1 MGTVAG
7 FPARI
12 NPIAKPAWVCRR
24 LSRRKAACKL
34 FWSQRFSR
42 VTARSPRTGLK
53 TLDATMPLSR
63 REFAK
68 GLAAATAVL
77 PLNAAAQVVADEPQK
92 TPEPSIP
99 DPLRM
104 EAALWLEL
112 IRTRYPDQRLTPEV
126 LTLVAGDV
134 LGDIMHCRRVSSFP
148 LKNSD
153 APSFV
158 ISAWTSPSS

>member
-1 MGTVAG
+1 
-7 FPARI
+7 
-12 NPIAKPAWVCRR
+12 
-24 LSRRKAACKL
+24 
-34 FWSQRFSR
+34 
-42 VTARSPRTGLK
+42 
-53 TLDATMPLSR
+53 MPLSR

-77 PLNAAAQVVADEPQK
+77 PLGASAPVVADEPK
-92 TPEPSIP
+92 P

-112 IRTRYPDQRLTPEV
+112 IRTRYPDPRLTSEV

-134 LGDIMHCRRVSSFP
+134 LGDIMHCRKVSSFP

-158 ISAWTSPSS
+158 IAAWTVPQN

>member
-1 MGTVAG
+1 
-7 FPARI
+7 
-12 NPIAKPAWVCRR
+12 
-24 LSRRKAACKL
+24 
-34 FWSQRFSR
+34 
-42 VTARSPRTGLK
+42 
-53 TLDATMPLSR
+53 MPLSR

-68 GLAAATAVL
+68 SLATATAALPLATAV
-77 PLNAAAQVVADEPQK
+77 PTVADEPK
-92 TPEPSIP
+92 KPAELIKP

-112 IRTRYPDQRLTPEV
+112 IRTRYPDPRLTPDV

-134 LGDIMHCRRVSSFP
+134 FGDIMHCRRVSSFP

-158 ISAWTSPSS
+158 IAAWTPPPS

>member
-1 MGTVAG
+1 M
-7 FPARI
+7 
-12 NPIAKPAWVCRR
+12 PI
-24 LSRRKAACKL
+24 
-34 FWSQRFSR
+34 
-42 VTARSPRTGLK
+42 
-53 TLDATMPLSR
+53 SR

-68 GLAAATAVL
+68 GCAAAAVTLPIAATTSTAEESKKS
-77 PLNAAAQVVADEPQK
+77 DEPQK
-92 TPEPSIP
+92 L
-99 DPLRM
+99 DPLRI

-112 IRTRYPDQRLTPEV
+112 IRTRYPDPRLTPEV

-158 ISAWTSPSS
+158 VTARTATPSQ

>member
-1 MGTVAG
+1 MPDASRG
-7 FPARI
+7 
-12 NPIAKPAWVCRR
+12 AWE
-24 LSRRKAACKL
+24 LSLDFLHASTQSRSSLPFVGSFLTEQPLANFCDRNDSLAAQPDC
-34 FWSQRFSR
+34 
-42 VTARSPRTGLK
+42 PRTRLEK
-53 TLDATMPLSR
+53 PEATMPLSR

-92 TPEPSIP
+92 TPEPSMP

-112 IRTRYPDQRLTPEV
+112 IRTRYPDPRLTPEV

-134 LGDIMHCRRVSSFP
+134 LGDIMHCRRISSFP

-153 APSFV
+153 APAF
-158 ISAWTSPSS
+158 A